1 MQKGGLKEV
10 PAMVEKIQCF
20 VFFLSTDSECDE
32 DENADE
38 AAIATWEWCLLTLN
52 TPPVVQ

>member
-20 VFFLSTDSECDE
+20 VLFLSTDSDRDE

-38 AAIATWEWCLLTLN
+38 AAITTWKWCLLTLN
-52 TPPVVQ
+52 TPLVVQ